1 MHLLQSSGVPA
12 GAVMTGPDLLADPQL
27 KARGSLLAQ
36 DRPGLGVK
44 HYPNQPY
51 RFRHAGPVLNERAPL
66 LGEHT
71 SEVLIDLAGLT
82 SDEIAELV
90 IADVVG
96 TVPLAAR

>member
-1 MHLLQSSGVPA
+1 
-12 GAVMTGPDLLADPQL
+12 
-27 KARGSLLAQ
+27 
-36 DRPGLGVK
+36 
-44 HYPNQPY
+44 
-51 RFRHAGPVLNERAPL
+51 L

-71 SEVLIDLAGLT
+71 SEVLMDLAGLT